1 MKSFKL
7 DETQK
12 FALEVYV
19 VDPLQEHDFPGVL
32 KHMTLFVDDLVKANE
47 IILSAAPA
55 AEIDGAAELGDAL
68 RRLSKRLG

>member
-19 VDPLQEHDFPGVL
+19 VDPLQEAEFPGVL
-32 KHMTLFVDDLVKANE
+32 KHMTLFVDDLAKANE
-47 IILSAAPA
+47 LVLSAAPA
-55 AEIDGAAELGDAL
+55 AEIDGAPELSDAL